1 MLYCPFLHHITK
13 SWEQRGPSANTAAS
27 ICVKAAIETIRVA
40 EMMDARGILYEAYA
54 FTNDVIAMAATS
66 LLVVELMPPG
76 DAGDALAAHAKSSS
90 WKAKAI
96 LESLASRSCAAARC
110 LDSLNVS
117 VTYDLRSTQL
127 TTFSALVPTSL

>member
-1 MLYCPFLHHITK
+1 
-13 SWEQRGPSANTAAS
+13 
-27 ICVKAAIETIRVA
+27 
-40 EMMDARGILYEAYA
+40 MMYTQAMLYEAYA
-54 FTNDVIAMAATS
+54 LTNDVIAMAATS

-76 DAGDALAAHAKSSS
+76 DAGDILAAHAKSSS

-117 VTYDLRSTQL
+117 
-127 TTFSALVPTSL
+127 